1 MKSVFC
7 KITFLLILF
16 LCSHSYSQ
24 ENISLLEIPESVLN
38 EGELTEDDFSTEK
51 AMSENYID
59 SSNKLHFN
67 YFKDKDENLEVFCVN
82 QNVPDSKR
90 VLSFYSGDKI
100 RRCFYGKDF
109 LLECV
114 ELWHCGKKASDA
126 FIQKICYYEYDLENK
141 SQFSRIKREY
151 DLTEK
156 KMQESFY
163 DGKNN
168 VVLKKKYDFVIAEDS
183 ALIYKAEY
191 KNKARL
197 NYVYSYKFDSAGR
210 ITFEEEKHF
219 NYKDAESFKVIK
231 ETSRKN
237 VYSYVGA
244 GSLPVINFYEDNI
257 LRMKTVYSSQK
268 DYMQYIYFD
277 YDIMLKIQYIN
288 GKKRS
293 ETFYAGQE
301 EKYRKVYE

>member
-24 ENISLLEIPESVLN
+24 ENISLLEMQESVLN
-38 EGELTEDDFSTEK
+38 EVELAEGDFSTEK
-51 AMSENYID
+51 TMSENYID
-59 SSNKLHFN
+59 SSNKLHLN
-67 YFKDKDENLEVFCVN
+67 SFKDKDENLEVLCVDEN
-82 QNVPDSKR
+82 MPGSKK

-100 RRCFYGKDF
+100 KRRFYSKYF

-126 FIQKICYYEYDLENK
+126 FIQKICYYEYDLENN

-163 DGKNN
+163 DEKNN
-168 VVLKKKYDFVIAEDS
+168 VVLKKKYDFIIAEES

-210 ITFEEEKHF
+210 IAFEEEKHLL
-219 NYKDAESFKVIK
+219 YKDAQSFKVIK
-231 ETSRKN
+231 ETSKKN
-237 VYSYVGA
+237 VYSYIGSD
-244 GSLPVINFYEDNI
+244 SLPVITFYEDNI

-268 DYMQYIYFD
+268 DYMQYIFFEHD
-277 YDIMLKIQYIN
+277 VILKIQYIN
-288 GKKRS
+288 EKRRL
-293 ETFYAGQE
+293 ETLYAGQE
-301 EKYRKVYE
+301 EKYRTVYE